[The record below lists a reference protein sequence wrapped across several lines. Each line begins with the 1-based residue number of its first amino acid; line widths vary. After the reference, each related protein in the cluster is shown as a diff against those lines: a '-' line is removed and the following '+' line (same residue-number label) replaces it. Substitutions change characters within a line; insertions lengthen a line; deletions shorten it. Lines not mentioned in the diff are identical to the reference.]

1 MDKKELMSF
10 ARAARERAHSPYSRV
25 TVGAALL
32 CADGKIFTGANIEN
46 SSYGATVC
54 AERVA
59 LFTAIHSGER
69 GFEAIAIS
77 GGAAGEVG
85 KCGFY
90 PCGICRQVLSE
101 FCKSDFKVILEDED
115 GDRILTLGELLPYS
129 FGKDLL

>member
-1 MDKKELMSF
+1 MDKNELLHF

-32 CADGKIFTGANIEN
+32 CADGRIFTGANIEN
-46 SSYGATVC
+46 ASYGATVC

-59 LFTAIHSGER
+59 LFTAIHSGAR
-69 GFEAIAIS
+69 DFEAIAIS
-77 GGAAGEVG
+77 GGAEDEDG

-101 FCKSDFKVILEDED
+101 FCKSDFSVLLEDESCEKE
-115 GDRILTLGELLPYS
+115 LTLGDLLPYS
-129 FGKDLL
+129 FSKDLL